1 MRTRRTVALGLS
13 AVMAVSVLSG
23 CGSSSSSTTADTKGE
38 SNASAQKA
46 PQSRSYFT
54 GGDPLQRIWVQNRY
68 VKLLIK

>member
-38 SNASAQKA
+38 SNAPQKA

>member
-38 SNASAQKA
+38 SNASAESSTE
-46 PQSRSYFT
+46 PVVFT

>member
-38 SNASAQKA
+38 SNASAESSTE
-46 PQSRSYFT
+46 PVVVSYRIT
-54 GGDPLQRIWVQNRY
+54 CNNGNQRT
-68 VKLLIK
+68 LINP